1 MKQRKARGQPQR
13 SCVGCRTVRD
23 KGDLI
28 RVVRTPTG
36 EVVLDEGR
44 GGKLPGRGAY
54 LCPSVDCLRRALKT
68 RALER
73 ALKQPVPPEV
83 VERLEVLLAA
93 AAAGEVR
100 GEERSP

>member
-1 MKQRKARGQPQR
+1 M
-13 SCVGCRTVRD
+13 
-23 KGDLI
+23 

-36 EVVLDEGR
+36 EIVLDEGR
-44 GGKLPGRGAY
+44 GGKAPGRGAY
-54 LCPSVDCLRRALKT
+54 LCPDVDCLRRALKT

-83 VERLEVLLAA
+83 VERLEALLAA
-93 AAAGEVR
+93 APAAEAR